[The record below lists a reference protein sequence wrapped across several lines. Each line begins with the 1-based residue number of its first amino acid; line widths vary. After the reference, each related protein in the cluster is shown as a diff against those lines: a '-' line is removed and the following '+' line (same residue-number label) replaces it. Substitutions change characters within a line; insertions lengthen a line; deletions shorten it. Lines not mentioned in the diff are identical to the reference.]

1 MLTTSIIFLALA
13 ALTGWYGISTFL
25 GYAKDICNAAY
36 YESGLTQVL
45 FNPGLYWMIA
55 AAIVLVLSAALLVS
69 TLRTKKQDRFGKK
82 LPLYVAEISTFL
94 FGAAMVVATIFVNF
108 NFGYYVSRNN
118 TNNFELSI
126 LPIVVGGL
134 LEIAGFVLL
143 VIQIAKDSNK
153 NFAVKVENNRIYGF
167 FRDYKS
173 EMKKIVWSSKKD
185 VVRNTIVVV
194 VTLIIVGV
202 LVALIDLAF
211 TSLMLLLGA

>member
-1 MLTTSIIFLALA
+1 M
-13 ALTGWYGISTFL
+13 
-25 GYAKDICNAAY
+25 KDLSLIVW
-36 YESGLTQVL
+36 LTQL
-45 FNPGLYWMIA
+45 GLS
-55 AAIVLVLSAALLVS
+55 VAL
-69 TLRTKKQDRFGKK
+69 
-82 LPLYVAEISTFL
+82 P
-94 FGAAMVVATIFVNF
+94 
-108 NFGYYVSRNN
+108 
-118 TNNFELSI
+118 
-126 LPIVVGGL
+126 
-134 LEIAGFVLL
+134 IAGFVLL